1 MSEARKALG
10 HYSAESGLD
19 CKKTSPWIPYK
30 VFGETDTQGG
40 TVLGWS
46 SC

>member
-10 HYSAESGLD
+10 HYSAESSLD
-19 CKKTSPWIPYK
+19 CKKTSPWILYK
-30 VFGETDTQGG
+30 VSGETDTKGD

-46 SC
+46 SR